1 MKAFKSYDKYVELYK
16 NARCYRLEP
25 GDIFFSIDRRRA
37 KLFGLFNND
46 EFMLIYPRR
55 VWFKPKTW
63 FPRYYK
69 FIHKGEKKQWQ
80 M

>member
-1 MKAFKSYDKYVELYK
+1 MEVFKSYDEYVELYK
-16 NARCYRLEP
+16 NARCYQLEP
-25 GDIFFSIDRRRA
+25 GDIFSIDRRSA
-37 KLFGLFNND
+37 KLFGLLND
-46 EFMLIYPRR
+46 DKFLLMYPRR

-69 FIHKGEKKQWQ
+69 FMYRGEQKQWQ